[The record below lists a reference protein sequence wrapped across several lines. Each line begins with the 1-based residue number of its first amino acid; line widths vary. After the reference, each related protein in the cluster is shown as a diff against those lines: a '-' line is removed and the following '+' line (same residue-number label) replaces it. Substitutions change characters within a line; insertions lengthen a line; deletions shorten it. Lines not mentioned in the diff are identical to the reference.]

1 MSKKPTPIDEEIQL
15 ESKKYII
22 SSTDTKG
29 LITDVNDY
37 FVEISGYSR
46 DELIGKPH
54 SIIRHPDMPKVVFK
68 LMWKELQAGNDI
80 LALVKNLS
88 KDGRYYWIFT
98 TFEPVKNANGEV
110 TGYTAHRKSA
120 PKHTI
125 ETISDIYSKVLEVEK
140 RDGVDASEKF
150 LNDYLKER
158 GEEITFANLMDE
170 IYKF

>member
-1 MSKKPTPIDEEIQL
+1 MKKPTPVNEEIKL
-15 ESKKYII
+15 EPKKYII

-37 FVEISGYSR
+37 FIEISGYSR
-46 DELIGKPH
+46 EELIGKPH
-54 SIIRHPDMPKVVFK
+54 NIIRHPDMPKVVFK
-68 LMWKELQAGNDI
+68 LMWQQLQAGHDI

-98 TFEPVKNANGEV
+98 TFEPIKNANNEV

-125 ETISDIYSKVLEVEK
+125 ETISDIYRQVLEVEK
-140 RDGVDASEKF
+140 KDGIDASEEF
-150 LNDYLKER
+150 LNSYLKER

>member
-1 MSKKPTPIDEEIQL
+1 MSKKPTPIDEEIKL
-15 ESKKYII
+15 EPKKYII

-37 FVEISGYSR
+37 FIEISGYSR
-46 DELIGKPH
+46 DELIGKSH
-54 SIIRHPDMPKVVFK
+54 NIIRHPDMPKVVFK
-68 LMWKELQAGNDI
+68 LMWEQLKAGHDI

-125 ETISDIYSKVLEVEK
+125 ETIADIYAKVLEVEK
-140 RDGVDASEKF
+140 KDGMEASEKF

>member
-1 MSKKPTPIDEEIQL
+1 MQKPTPIDEEIKL
-15 ESKKYII
+15 DPKKYII
-22 SSTDTKG
+22 SSTDAKG

-37 FVEISGYSR
+37 FVEISGYSK

-54 SIIRHPDMPKVVFK
+54 NIIRHPDMPKVVFK
-68 LMWKELQAGNDI
+68 LMWEQLKSGHDI
-80 LALVKNLS
+80 LALVKHLA

-98 TFEPVKNANGEV
+98 SFEPVKNANGEV
-110 TGYTAHRKSA
+110 IGYTAHRKSA

-125 ETISDIYSKVLEVEK
+125 ETVADIYKKVLEVEK
-140 RDGVDASEKF
+140 KDGVEASEKF
-150 LNDYLKER
+150 LNDYLKQR

>member
-1 MSKKPTPIDEEIQL
+1 MTKPEAIDEEISL
-15 ESKKYII
+15 DPKKYII

-37 FVEISGYSR
+37 FMEISGYSR
-46 DELIGKPH
+46 EELIGKPH
-54 SIIRHPDMPKVVFK
+54 NIIRHPDMPKVVFK
-68 LMWKELQAGNDI
+68 LMWERLSNGQDI
-80 LALVKNLS
+80 IALVKNMA

-98 TFEPVKNANGEV
+98 TFEPQKNANGEV
-110 TGYTAHRKSA
+110 IGYTAHRKLA

-125 ETISDIYSKVLEVEK
+125 ETIADIYRQVLEVEK
-140 RDGVDASEKF
+140 KEGIEASEQF
-150 LNDYLKER
+150 LDAYLKER

>member
-1 MSKKPTPIDEEIQL
+1 MQKPTPIDEEIEL

-22 SSTDTKG
+22 SSTDSKG
-29 LITDVNDY
+29 NIIDVNDY
-37 FVEISGYSR
+37 FCEISGYNR

-54 SIIRHPDMPKVVFK
+54 NIIRHPDMPKIVFK
-68 LMWKELQAGNDI
+68 LMWRRLKSGHDI
-80 LALVKNLS
+80 LALVKNLA

-125 ETISDIYSKVLEVEK
+125 ETIADIYKKVLEVEK

>member
-1 MSKKPTPIDEEIQL
+1 MNKPLPIDEEIQL

-37 FVEISGYSR
+37 FIEISGYSR
-46 DELIGKPH
+46 EELIGKSH
-54 SIIRHPDMPKVVFK
+54 NMIRHPDMPKVVFK
-68 LMWKELQAGNDI
+68 LMWQQLQSGHDI
-80 LALVKNLS
+80 LALVKNLA

-98 TFEPVKNANGEV
+98 TFEPVKNVNGEV

-125 ETISDIYSKVLEVEK
+125 ETISDIYAQVLEVEK
-140 RDGVDASEKF
+140 KDGIEESEKF
-150 LNDYLKER
+150 LNAYLKER
-158 GEEITFANLMDE
+158 GDEITFVNLMDE

>member
-1 MSKKPTPIDEEIQL
+1 MTKPEAINEEISL
-15 ESKKYII
+15 EPKKYII

-46 DELIGKPH
+46 EELIGKPH
-54 SIIRHPDMPKVVFK
+54 NIIRHPDMPKVVFK
-68 LMWKELQAGNDI
+68 LMWERLGSGEDI
-80 LALVKNLS
+80 IALVKNLA

-98 TFEPVKNANGEV
+98 TFEPQKNANGEV
-110 TGYTAHRKSA
+110 IGYTAHRKLA
-120 PKHTI
+120 AKHTI
-125 ETISDIYSKVLEVEK
+125 ETIADIYSQVLEVEK
-140 RDGVDASEKF
+140 RDGVEASEKF
-150 LNDYLKER
+150 LNAYLRER

>member
-1 MSKKPTPIDEEIQL
+1 MSKKPTPIDEEIKL
-15 ESKKYII
+15 EPKKYII

-46 DELIGKPH
+46 DELIGKSH
-54 SIIRHPDMPKVVFK
+54 NIIRHPDMPKVVFK
-68 LMWKELQAGNDI
+68 LMWEQLKAGHDI

-125 ETISDIYSKVLEVEK
+125 ETIADIYAKVLEVEK
-140 RDGVDASEKF
+140 KDGMEASEKF
-150 LNDYLKER
+150 LNNYLKER

>member
-1 MSKKPTPIDEEIQL
+1 MNKPTPIDEEIKL
-15 ESKKYII
+15 DPKKYII
-22 SSTDTKG
+22 SSTDIKG

-46 DELIGKPH
+46 EELIGKPH
-54 SIIRHPDMPKVVFK
+54 NLIRHPDMPKVVFK
-68 LMWKELQAGNDI
+68 LMWEQLKNGKDI

-88 KDGRYYWIFT
+88 KNGRYYWIFT
-98 TFEPVKNANGEV
+98 TFEPIKNNDNKI
-110 TGYTAHRKSA
+110 TGYKAHRKSA

-125 ETISDIYSKVLEVEK
+125 ETISDIYRQVLAVEK
-140 RDGVDASEKF
+140 KEGVEKSEEF

>member
-1 MSKKPTPIDEEIQL
+1 MKRPTPIDEEIKL
-15 ESKKYII
+15 DPKKYII

-37 FVEISGYSR
+37 FVEISGYSK

-54 SIIRHPDMPKVVFK
+54 NIIRHPDMPKVVFK
-68 LMWKELQAGNDI
+68 LMWEQLKNGHDI
-80 LALVKNLS
+80 LALVKNLA

-98 TFEPVKNANGEV
+98 SFEPVKNANGEV
-110 TGYTAHRKSA
+110 IGYTAHRKSA

-125 ETISDIYSKVLEVEK
+125 ETVADIYKKVLEVEK
-140 RDGVDASEKF
+140 KDGVQASEKF